1 MTIAEFRKEQT
12 KQLINSTTPSL
23 DVDCLLCHV
32 LEKNRSWIL
41 AHQDESLDELNLKK
55 LNSFIDQRKT
65 GLPIAYI
72 IEKKEF
78 FGLEFFVNKNV
89 LIPKPDTELLIEK
102 AIEIIEQDF
111 QNKISKVADV
121 CTGSGC
127 VFISIAKQ
135 FENTKNIKYFSTDV
149 CHKALEVAK
158 INSQKILGQTF
169 TEENVQ
175 FNLADLL
182 DNVTEK
188 FDMIV
193 SNPPYV
199 PRSIVNDLLL
209 DGRREPPLALDG
221 DACYISTTD
230 SNYGDGMSLI
240 RPLIKQSYEQL
251 NDGGIFLI
259 ETGEYNA
266 HLTREYLQEIGFSD
280 IITFDDLSGQPR
292 VTRAIKK

>member
-1 MTIAEFRKEQT
+1 MTIFEFRKEQT
-12 KQLINSTTPSL
+12 KQLSNSATPAL
-23 DVDCLLCHV
+23 DIDCLLCSV
-32 LEKNRSWIL
+32 LKKNRSWIL
-41 AHQDESLDELNLKK
+41 AHQDETLDEQSLEK
-55 LNSFIDQRKT
+55 LISFIQQRKT

-89 LIPKPDTELLIEK
+89 LIPKPDTELLVEK
-102 AIEIIEQDF
+102 AIEAINQDSE
-111 QNKISKVADV
+111 NKLLKIADV

-135 FENTKNIKYFSTDV
+135 FENKKNIKYFSTDV

-158 INSQKILGQTF
+158 QNSENILSKDFTQK
-169 TEENVQ
+169 NVE
-175 FNLADLL
+175 FILADLL

-188 FDMIV
+188 FDLIV

-240 RPLIKQSYEQL
+240 RPLIKQSFELL
-251 NDGGIFLI
+251 NDGGVFLV

-266 HLTREYLQEIGFSD
+266 HLTRCYLKETGFSD

-292 VTRAIKK
+292 VTRAVKK

>member
-1 MTIAEFRKEQT
+1 MTISEFRKEQT
-12 KQLINSTTPSL
+12 KQLLNSTTPSL
-23 DVDCLLCHV
+23 DVDCLLCEV
-32 LEKNRSWIL
+32 LKKNRSWIL
-41 AHQDESLDELNLKK
+41 AHQDEMLDEQSLQK
-55 LNSFIDQRKT
+55 LNSFIQQRKT
-65 GLPIAYI
+65 GLPVAYI

-89 LIPKPDTELLIEK
+89 LIPKPDTELLVEK
-102 AIEIIEQDF
+102 AIQDIERNSE
-111 QNKISKVADV
+111 NKILKIADV

-135 FENTKNIKYFSTDV
+135 FEKTKNIKYFSTDV

-158 INSQKILGQTF
+158 QNSENILGKDF
-169 TEENVQ
+169 TQNNVE
-175 FNLADLL
+175 FILADLL

-240 RPLIKQSYEQL
+240 RPLIKQSFELL

-266 HLTREYLQEIGFSD
+266 HLTRDYLSEIGFSN
-280 IITFDDLSGQPR
+280 ITTFEDLSGQPR

>member
-41 AHQDESLDELNLKK
+41 AHQDENLDELNLKK

-175 FNLADLL
+175 FNLADLF

-251 NDGGIFLI
+251 NDGGFFLI

>member
-12 KQLINSTTPSL
+12 KNLPNSSTPAL
-23 DVDCLLCHV
+23 DIDCLISHV

-111 QNKISKVADV
+111 QNRISKVADV

-251 NDGGIFLI
+251 NDGGFFLI

-292 VTRAIKK
+292 ITRAIKK

>member
-1 MTIAEFRKEQT
+1 MTISEFRKEQT

-127 VFISIAKQ
+127 VFISIANHWK
-135 FENTKNIKYFSTDV
+135 NTAMPT
-149 CHKALEVAK
+149 A
-158 INSQKILGQTF
+158 
-169 TEENVQ
+169 
-175 FNLADLL
+175 
-182 DNVTEK
+182 
-188 FDMIV
+188 
-193 SNPPYV
+193 
-199 PRSIVNDLLL
+199 SI
-209 DGRREPPLALDG
+209 RR
-221 DACYISTTD
+221 
-230 SNYGDGMSLI
+230 
-240 RPLIKQSYEQL
+240 K
-251 NDGGIFLI
+251 
-259 ETGEYNA
+259 
-266 HLTREYLQEIGFSD
+266 
-280 IITFDDLSGQPR
+280 
-292 VTRAIKK
+292 RASPW

>member
-111 QNKISKVADV
+111 QNRISKVADV

>member
-12 KQLINSTTPSL
+12 KNLPNSSTPAL
-23 DVDCLLCHV
+23 DIDCLISHV
-32 LEKNRSWIL
+32 LEKNRSWVL

-169 TEENVQ
+169 TENNVQ

-240 RPLIKQSYEQL
+240 RPLIKQSYKQL
-251 NDGGIFLI
+251 NDGGFFLI

>member
-32 LEKNRSWIL
+32 LEKNRSWVL

-111 QNKISKVADV
+111 QNRISKVADV

-158 INSQKILGQTF
+158 INSQKILRQTF

-240 RPLIKQSYEQL
+240 RPLIKQSYKQL
-251 NDGGIFLI
+251 NDGGFFLI